1 MAPEAYTL
9 KWAIDGWIRN
19 KTDDEIRE
27 RAAKAYHNYQKC
39 GLNAAKRILVT
50 GF

>member
-19 KTDDEIRE
+19 ETDDEIRE
-27 RAAKAYHNYQKC
+27 RAAKAYHNTKSV
-39 GLNAAKRILVT
+39 G
-50 GF
+50 